1 MKIRLADYVKNV
13 RDGILA
19 EGDLKDWPGYNTPAA
34 LKKEEEIE
42 KNNIDVKPE
51 DSIEDLDLN
60 TLNIIS

>member
-13 RDGILA
+13 RDNILS

-42 KNNIDVKPE
+42 KDGFDI
-51 DSIEDLDLN
+51 
-60 TLNIIS
+60 